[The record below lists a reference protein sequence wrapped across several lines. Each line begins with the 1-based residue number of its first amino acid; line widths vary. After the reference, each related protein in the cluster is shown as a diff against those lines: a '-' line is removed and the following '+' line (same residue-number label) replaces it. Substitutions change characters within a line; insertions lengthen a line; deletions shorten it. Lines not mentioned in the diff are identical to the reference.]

1 MSYCLNPQCNH
12 PENLDQSRF
21 CIHCGTRLWL
31 GDRYRILRPL
41 TKGGGR
47 TFLGI
52 DENESP
58 KSYCIIKQIPHSF
71 DPKNLKKSKL
81 DFQKEALKLEQIG
94 QHPQIPALLAYF
106 IPEAHENY
114 GNLPILVQEYIEG
127 EPIINEYFEP
137 ENIIE
142 LLKSI
147 LPVLQFIHEQ
157 GIIHRDINPQNIIRK
172 KTPSSTTKGDLILV
186 DLSTAKVT
194 SKTALAKT
202 GTVIGSAAYT
212 APEQLRGKAEF
223 ASDLYSLGVTC
234 IHLLTRMHP
243 FDLFSSIEGIW
254 VWTDYLVEPINQQ
267 LCQLINKM
275 IKEKLSDRYHS
286 AIEVLAEL
294 SILTGELNPA
304 ISFKIE
310 PPPPIPPA
318 QLSGISLTPSW
329 KCIRTLEGHLNS
341 IHSLS
346 FSSDGHILASGSAD
360 QTIKLWDLE
369 KTQELKTL
377 RGHQSII
384 ESVIFIPHQP
394 NLISASWD
402 YTMRIWDL
410 NTGAELKQLKEHSG
424 WINCLA
430 ISPNSQILVSGSADK
445 TLKIWQLPEAIIQHT
460 IKLGSNQIKT
470 IAFSPIGKLF
480 ATGNNEGLIQLWDG
494 EKAQEK
500 IRLEGHNKAVNTLA
514 FSPSGQLLYSG
525 SADQTIKIWNLS
537 TGKIINTLYG
547 HSGEINS
554 IALNHQGNLLISG
567 SADKTITIWHSGRGE
582 LLATLFEHSAGVKAI
597 AIHPEKMLF
606 ASGSQDKSLKIW
618 QFR

>member
-1 MSYCLNPQCNH
+1 MSYCLNPQCNQ

-21 CIHCGTRLWL
+21 CVHCGTRLWL

-41 TKGGGR
+41 TKGGR

-52 DENESP
+52 DENESQKP
-58 KSYCIIKQIPHSF
+58 YCIIKQIPHSF
-71 DPKNLKKSKL
+71 DPKNLNKSKL
-81 DFQKEALKLEQIG
+81 DFQKEALKLQLLG

-106 IPEAHENY
+106 IPEVHENY

-127 EPIINEYFEP
+127 EPIINEYFEA

-147 LPVLQFIHEQ
+147 LPVFQFIHEQ

-172 KTPSSTTKGDLILV
+172 KSPSSAIKGDLILV

-194 SKTALAKT
+194 SKTVLAKT

-223 ASDLYSLGVTC
+223 ASDIYSLGITC

-243 FDLFSSIEGIW
+243 FDLFSSLDGIW
-254 VWTDYLVEPINQQ
+254 VWKDYLVEPINQKI
-267 LCQLINKM
+267 CQIINKM
-275 IKEKLSDRYHS
+275 ITEKLSDRYHS
-286 AIEVLAEL
+286 AMEVLADL
-294 SILTGELNPA
+294 SIVTGELNPA

-310 PPPPIPPA
+310 PHHSVPPA
-318 QLSGISLTPSW
+318 QLSEISLTPSW
-329 KCIRTLEGHLNS
+329 QCIRTFEGHLNS
-341 IHSLS
+341 IYSLS
-346 FSSDGHILASGSAD
+346 FRADGQILASGSAD
-360 QTIKLWDLE
+360 QTIKLWDVS
-369 KTQELKTL
+369 KRQELKTL

-384 ESVIFIPHQP
+384 ESVIFTPDQQF
-394 NLISASWD
+394 LISGSWD
-402 YTMRIWDL
+402 YTIRIWDV
-410 NTGAELKQLKEHSG
+410 NTGEELKQLKEHSG

-445 TLKIWQLPEAIIQHT
+445 TIKIWHLPEGIIKHT
-460 IKLGSNQIKT
+460 IKLGANQIKS
-470 IAFSPIGKLF
+470 IAFSPFGKLF
-480 ATGNNEGLIQLWDG
+480 ATGNKEGLIQLWDG
-494 EKAQEK
+494 EKAEEK
-500 IRLEGHNKAVNTLA
+500 LRLVGHEKAVNTLT

-525 SADQTIKIWNLS
+525 SADQTIIIWNLS

-554 IALNHQGNLLISG
+554 MAINNQGNLLISG
-567 SADKTITIWHSGRGE
+567 SADQTITIWHSGRGE
-582 LLATLFEHSAGVKAI
+582 LLATLFEHSAGIKAI
-597 AIHPEKMLF
+597 AIDPERMLF
-606 ASGSQDKSLKIW
+606 ASGSQDKTIKIW